1 MIPIPTITKFG
12 NTSNTIRVLG
22 CNPGPMTLQGTNTY
36 LIGTGKSRLLID
48 SGEPNTSEYIKN
60 LAEVINEENAT
71 IDQVII
77 THWHSDHIGG
87 LKDLLS
93 NKIINNDCK
102 LWKFPRSDEKEDY
115 GDLKF
120 NKITNEQEFIVD
132 GANLKAIH
140 TPGHTTDHIILYDD
154 SEKSVFSGDCILG
167 EGTAVFEDLFDY
179 MKSLNL
185 ILKLNPSII
194 YPGHGNIV
202 NEGACEKIE
211 YYINHRN
218 ERESQI
224 LQALKKDQEKAMSD
238 MDIVKIVYTT
248 TPRHLFPAAAI
259 NVQQHLIKLQKEDKV
274 VQIVKGNQKL
284 WQAKSSSSL

>member
-1 MIPIPTITKFG
+1 MLLMSFY
-12 NTSNTIRVLG
+12 
-22 CNPGPMTLQGTNTY
+22 CF
-36 LIGTGKSRLLID
+36 SRLLID
-48 SGEPNTSEYIKN
+48 SGEPNTSEYINN
-60 LAEVINEENAT
+60 LAEVIKEENAI

-93 NKIINNDCK
+93 KKIINNDCK

-120 NKITNEQEFIVD
+120 NKITNKQEFIVD
-132 GANLKAIH
+132 GANLRAFH
-140 TPGHTTDHIILYDD
+140 TAGHTTDHVILYDD
-154 SEKSVFSGDCILG
+154 SEKAVFSGDCILG

-179 MKSLNL
+179 MLSLNL
-185 ILKLNPSII
+185 ILQLNPSII

-224 LQALKKDQEKAMSD
+224 LQALKKDQEKTMSD

-259 NVQQHLIKLQKEDKV
+259 NVQQHLMKLKKEEKV
-274 VQIVKGNQKL
+274 VQIEKGNQKL
-284 WQAKSSSSL
+284 WQAKSSPSL